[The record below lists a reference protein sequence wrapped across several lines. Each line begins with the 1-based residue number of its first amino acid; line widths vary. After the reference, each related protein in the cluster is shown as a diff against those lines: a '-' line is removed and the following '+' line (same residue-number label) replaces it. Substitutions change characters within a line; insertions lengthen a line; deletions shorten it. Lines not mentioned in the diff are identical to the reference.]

1 MGCTPRH
8 PEALITSSPASAN
21 GRRVSPGLVLVGAA
35 LGALLAPLNSTMIAV
50 ALPEIRADFDLSHG
64 QLGWL
69 ISAYL
74 ITMAVAQPVGGRLGD
89 ELGRRRVF
97 RWAVAAF
104 LVCSLLAALAP
115 SFIVLV
121 ALRTGQA
128 AAGAAAVPTGT
139 AMLRNVVPS
148 ERLGQFLGINGAV
161 MSIAAAAGPLV
172 GAGMLELGSWRLL
185 FLVNI
190 PVIAAAALV
199 SLLLPPDEERTS
211 SIRKAVDP
219 VGVGLFA
226 TALLL
231 VTGLLSRLGETDLLN
246 AALAGG
252 SIVAILALV
261 VHQRRVTIHVAA
273 WHLFRSR
280 SFTAATSVVM
290 LTNLVM
296 YTTLLTVPFLI
307 IEVRD
312 GSTRQIGLLLA
323 AMTALM
329 ALLAPVAGTAADRYG
344 RRAPV
349 LLGAT
354 LLTVA
359 SAAIAVAVSV
369 EADLLIL
376 GAALA
381 LLGLGVG
388 LTGPAM
394 TAAVESA
401 PVSEAGA
408 AAGTNSMMRYI
419 GSIVGA
425 GILAGLL
432 QTSDGEVELRLFT
445 ILAVAVA
452 LVSTLVLVAATMVHR
467 MPPLDVTSEG
477 AAQPPERRA
486 EPPTPT
492 VATRGQ

>member
-1 MGCTPRH
+1 M
-8 PEALITSSPASAN
+8 
-21 GRRVSPGLVLVGAA
+21 
-35 LGALLAPLNSTMIAV
+35 
-50 ALPEIRADFDLSHG
+50 
-64 QLGWL
+64 
-69 ISAYL
+69 
-74 ITMAVAQPVGGRLGD
+74 
-89 ELGRRRVF
+89 
-97 RWAVAAF
+97 
-104 LVCSLLAALAP
+104 
-115 SFIVLV
+115 
-121 ALRTGQA
+121 
-128 AAGAAAVPTGT
+128 AAAVPRQHPGD
-139 AMLRNVVPS
+139 RC
-148 ERLGQFLGINGAV
+148 G
-161 MSIAAAAGPLV
+161 
-172 GAGMLELGSWRLL
+172 GAGL
-185 FLVNI
+185 
-190 PVIAAAALV
+190 P
-199 SLLLPPDEERTS
+199 PPDEERTS
-211 SIRKAVDP
+211 SIRNAVDP
-219 VGVGLFA
+219 VGAGLFA

-252 SIVAILALV
+252 SVLAILALV

-280 SFTAATSVVM
+280 SFAAATGVVM

-307 IEVRD
+307 VEVRD
-312 GSTRQIGLLLA
+312 GSTRQIGVLLA

-354 LLTVA
+354 LVTVA

-401 PVSEAGA
+401 PVSAAGA

-419 GSIVGA
+419 GSIVGS

-432 QTSDGEVELRLFT
+432 QTSGGEVELRLFT
-445 ILAVAVA
+445 ILNIAVTI
-452 LVSTLVLVAATMVHR
+452 VSTLVLVAATMVHR
-467 MPPLDVTSEG
+467 MPPLDVTSQG
-477 AAQPPERRA
+477 ASQPPDRRA
-486 EPPTPT
+486 EPPSPT
-492 VATRGQ
+492 VAKRQ